1 MRTLLCR
8 AHCSL
13 GGEPEVPFC
22 YPVRTAYRLPYGA
35 SCYATGHPRVL
46 QPCFGKFFFG
56 FVADP
61 SGSAVGARPNH
72 GHAITCAAVD
82 LTSTPVRWRHSGVK
96 NRQMTLFLALLNEH
110 EPTVDRGHRRCCI
123 VDLLTV
129 EADPALIDRAP
140 GIAL

>member
-1 MRTLLCR
+1 MPGTLFARWRTGGAVLLPR
-8 AHCSL
+8 ANCLSAAVW
-13 GGEPEVPFC
+13 GELL
-22 YPVRTAYRLPYGA
+22 RYRP
-35 SCYATGHPRVL
+35 PRVF

-61 SGSAVGARPNH
+61 SGSAVGARLNH

-82 LTSTPVRWRHSGVK
+82 LTSTPARWRHSGVK

-110 EPTVDRGHRRCCI
+110 EPTVDGGHRRRCI